1 MVSGHCQVNR
11 ALLPELAF
19 KSRGQGPPGRMSL
32 LIVCHHEP
40 GQSTVLPALQAPA
53 SACAPNRGLIAHHHT
68 YPTPPFSQGTGLI
81 PSSSFAQPL
90 HETAICLL
98 PLLNSHEMNQPQPQ
112 LSVLLLPGHTL
123 RLHAIRQA
131 GAICNSWLPGMST
144 FNSKEHREALG
155 RDGELVYPDL
165 ESRRP
170 KIPRDLK
177 L

>member
-1 MVSGHCQVNR
+1 MDTVKWTGPCSLSWHLNPGVKAPQDRCPFYWFATMNLAR
-11 ALLPELAF
+11 ALSSQP
-19 KSRGQGPPGRMSL
+19 SR
-32 LIVCHHEP
+32 
-40 GQSTVLPALQAPA
+40 APA

-81 PSSSFAQPL
+81 PSSNFAQPL

-123 RLHAIRQA
+123 RLHTIRQA
-131 GAICNSWLPGMST
+131 GTICNSWLPGMST
-144 FNSKEHREALG
+144 FNSKEHREASG

-170 KIPRDLK
+170 KIPKDLK